1 MPKIVKN
8 NLRKIR
14 HELEIDTQQEMA
26 DFLSIKQQQYSRYE
40 NNVVQPS
47 LGVALEMAQKLNRPV
62 ESIFRL
68 L

>member
-1 MPKIVKN
+1 MPKIVMN

-26 DFLSIKQQQYSRYE
+26 DFLGLKQQQYSRYE
-40 NNVVQPS
+40 NNAVQPS
-47 LGVALEMAQKLNRPV
+47 LAVALEIAIKLNRSV

-68 L
+68 H

>member
-8 NLRKIR
+8 SLRKIR

-26 DFLSIKQQQYSRYE
+26 ESLGVKQQQYSRYE

-47 LGVALEMAQKLNRPV
+47 LAVALEIAKKLNRPV

-68 L
+68 F

>member
-1 MPKIVKN
+1 MPKVVMN

-26 DFLSIKQQQYSRYE
+26 VFLGVKQQQYSRYE

-47 LGVALEMAQKLNRPV
+47 LAVALEIAKKLNRPI

-68 L
+68 I